1 MNCFVCG
8 LHLQWSNVEAVVNRW
23 MKELSDQ
30 RGEGL
35 YLRIVK
41 RSVVMIEET
50 QRARYFRD
58 DKGGRLCPMSMA
70 CAQINPDTSVK

>member
-1 MNCFVCG
+1 MNCFVVCG
-8 LHLQWSNVEAVVNRW
+8 LHLHLSNVEPSMDRW

-50 QRARYFRD
+50 QRARYFRG
-58 DKGGRLCPMSMA
+58 DKGGA
-70 CAQINPDTSVK
+70 CVQCQWLAPK

>member
-1 MNCFVCG
+1 MNWSICG
-8 LHLQWSNVEAVVNRW
+8 LHLQWSNVEPVVNRW

-58 DKGGRLCPMSMA
+58 DKGGGCVQCQWLAP
-70 CAQINPDTSVK
+70 K